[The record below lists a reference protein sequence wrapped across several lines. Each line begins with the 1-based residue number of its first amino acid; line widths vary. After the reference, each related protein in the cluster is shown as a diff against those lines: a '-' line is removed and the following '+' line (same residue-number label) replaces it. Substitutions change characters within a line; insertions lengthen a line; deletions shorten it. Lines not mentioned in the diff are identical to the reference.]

1 MIMQNLQSAA
11 DADITHHCEV
21 SLEFELAPIGVEKGG
36 MANDRLLKNRML
48 IDPNQLALGDYSR
61 TVQGEEMY
69 LVPAPRQMTGE
80 QSTDTRTAA
89 PGIMAHDANSQRR
102 NASVSG

>member
-36 MANDRLLKNRML
+36 MANARLLKNRML
-48 IDPNQLALGDYSR
+48 IDPNQLDLGDHSR
-61 TVQGEEMY
+61 TVQSEEMY

-80 QSTDTRTAA
+80 LNTDTPTTA